1 MRKAW
6 NKLTH
11 EDAIK
16 NMQNRLNSEKYTFEN
31 FIYTKSSEK
40 SFVTC
45 SIHGNFS
52 ISYNNF
58 MRGRNCPRCKSEK
71 LSSLKSKQYGY
82 NTENI
87 VKAFKKKFGNEYDY
101 SLVDYVNKDKKVKII
116 CKHHGI
122 FEKTPNKHLSGQG
135 CPSCVYRV
143 FNYNKPAILYYIK
156 HKSGVYKIG
165 VTNKTNVIERFKK
178 YELDD
183 FTIIK
188 TWNFETGKEAVQNEK
203 FILGFYSDYNVKIN
217 ELTGSTEWFDRD
229 VLSIKHKHMII

>member
-6 NKLTH
+6 NKLTS
-11 EDAIK
+11 EDAIEKMK
-16 NMQNRLNSEKYTFEN
+16 NREDSQKYTFKN
-31 FIYTKSSEK
+31 FVYIKSSDK

-45 SIHGNFS
+45 SIHGDFS

-58 MRGRNCPRCKSEK
+58 MKGRNCPQCKKKK
-71 LSSLKSKQYGY
+71 LSDFKTKQYGY

-87 VKAFKKKFGNEYDY
+87 IELFKKKFGVLYDY
-101 SLVDYVNKDKKVKII
+101 SLVDYINKSKKVKII
-116 CKHHGI
+116 CKNHGV

-135 CPSCVYRV
+135 CPSCVYKV
-143 FNYNKPAILYYIK
+143 FNHKLPAVLYYIK
-156 HKSGVYKIG
+156 HKTGVYKIG
-165 VTNKTNVIERFKK
+165 VTNKTDVTKRFKS

-188 TWNFETGKEAVQNEK
+188 TWNFETGKEAVQNER
-203 FILGFYSDYNVKIN
+203 FILGFYTDYNIRID

-229 VLSIKHKHMII
+229 ILAIKHSHMLK